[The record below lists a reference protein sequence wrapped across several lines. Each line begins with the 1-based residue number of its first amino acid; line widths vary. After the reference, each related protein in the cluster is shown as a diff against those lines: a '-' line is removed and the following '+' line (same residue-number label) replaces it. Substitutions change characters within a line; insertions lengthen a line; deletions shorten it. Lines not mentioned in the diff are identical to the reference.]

1 MVKLL
6 AFQPGPAVVYGNKPL
21 PTEKYFRGNTVQ
33 PRFYDF
39 YGLSD
44 TDWLGDYLY
53 SVTKIRK

>member
-21 PTEKYFRGNTVQ
+21 PSENDFHRATV
-33 PRFYDF
+33 PSRFYDF

-44 TDWLGDYLY
+44 TDWLVDYLY
-53 SVTKIRK
+53 SVTKI